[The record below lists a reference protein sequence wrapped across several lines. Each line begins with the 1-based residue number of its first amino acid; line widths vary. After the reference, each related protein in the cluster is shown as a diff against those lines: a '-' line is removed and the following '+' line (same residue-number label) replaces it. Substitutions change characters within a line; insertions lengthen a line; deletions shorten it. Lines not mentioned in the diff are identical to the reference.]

1 MVDHVRKK
9 MQHGRSSGAAT
20 PAALVAAALAVD
32 ADLNLKEVAPVAI
45 TPAQAEP
52 SLTPG
57 TALAAPEVPAQTQP
71 GPSGQSAPS
80 DDTEGQACL
89 SGLPAAT
96 EGLTCAGRVP
106 AARDDPAAFGGA
118 RVEKGLGAADADPQP
133 AAHGSETCELEL
145 DVAGVFLN
153 AQPTLTCTGLSYY
166 NTAATQVAPPA
177 QATPPPEAAAATVPQ
192 RQQAAAAKFISRI
205 EANVLAGSSLPEV
218 AAANMLA
225 IGEEMV
231 DAALAASQKRK
242 AHITGAPQPK
252 NWIPEFQIT
261 EQGKATWCGI
271 EVQRGHNDRVWTKWE
286 DEWYYLEGPD
296 PRFNVWD
303 RARHS
308 WVKSWVRAPQERL
321 GLELRKQLRMNV
333 AHQENQK

>member
-1 MVDHVRKK
+1 
-9 MQHGRSSGAAT
+9 
-20 PAALVAAALAVD
+20 
-32 ADLNLKEVAPVAI
+32 
-45 TPAQAEP
+45 
-52 SLTPG
+52 
-57 TALAAPEVPAQTQP
+57 
-71 GPSGQSAPS
+71 
-80 DDTEGQACL
+80 
-89 SGLPAAT
+89 
-96 EGLTCAGRVP
+96 
-106 AARDDPAAFGGA
+106 
-118 RVEKGLGAADADPQP
+118 VEKGLGAADADPQP
-133 AAHGSETCELEL
+133 AAHGSETCALEL

-166 NTAATQVAPPA
+166 HTAATQVAPPA

-231 DAALAASQKRK
+231 DAALVASQKRK

-271 EVQRGHNDRVWTKWE
+271 EVQRGHNNRVWTKWE

-321 GLELRKQLRMNV
+321 GLELRKQLRMM
-333 AHQENQK
+333 EM